1 MISLLTAHYSPERS
15 TTAPRRISHQHTTTF
30 PTTMSPPRPE
40 INITLHL
47 CSRTLANPQEDP
59 VLQAANRTPFTLTH
73 ARTYTPIQFW
83 ADDLELD
90 ILIAFNLDPSRYKV
104 YLHEAVPAYQ
114 PCPELEEVRALN
126 YIDMSEKEHQ
136 VIDGT
141 FEIHFVLRE
150 GVPTPTL
157 AELQQWQERWKITAA
172 DPPDP
177 RVYEVAVSPCN
188 FRGATQTLDFASL
201 AQPLKGDLET
211 TLRHELGLLTTADL
225 VDSNFAA
232 AMGVN
237 VEQYELSFH
246 FSTESCEECRAV
258 GELVGGGFEEGAGI
272 RLHLEPRY

>member
-1 MISLLTAHYSPERS
+1 
-15 TTAPRRISHQHTTTF
+15 
-30 PTTMSPPRPE
+30 MSPPRPE
-40 INITLHL
+40 IKITLHL
-47 CSRTLANPQEDP
+47 CSRTLTDSQEDP
-59 VLQAANRTPFTLTH
+59 AIQATNRTPFTLTH
-73 ARTYTPIQFW
+73 ARTYTPIQIW

-150 GVPTPTL
+150 GVPIPTL

-177 RVYEVAVSPCN
+177 LVYEVAVTPCN
-188 FRGATQTLDFASL
+188 FRGETKTLDFASL
-201 AQPLKGDLET
+201 AQPLKGDVET
-211 TLRHELGLLTTADL
+211 TLRHELGLLSTAEL
-225 VDSNFAA
+225 VDSNLAA
-232 AMGVN
+232 AMGLD

-246 FSTESCEECRAV
+246 LSEESCEERHTIE
-258 GELVGGGFEEGAGI
+258 ELVAGDVELSSGI
-272 RLHLEPRY
+272 RLHLESRY